1 MTTGIYVNP
10 NRKETALQA
19 EELVA
24 TLVSRGFGC
33 RKIFRLSEK
42 ETEGLD
48 MLLVLGGDG
57 TILRCAEICARV
69 PVHCPRPF
77 WPCHRCFPPY
87 ACSL

>member
-10 NRKETALQA
+10 NRKENALQA
-19 EELVA
+19 EELTA

-48 MLLVLGGDG
+48 ILLVLGGDG
-57 TILRCAEICARV
+57 TARFCV
-69 PVHCPRPF
+69 ARKSVRG
-77 WPCHRCFPPY
+77 R
-87 ACSL
+87 A